1 MIPGKHDQGLEGLPL
16 GGVGDY
22 SEFVVLFKGS
32 RREYTNLVDVTA
44 ADTYI
49 GALFRLVR
57 LISSL

>member
-1 MIPGKHDQGLEGLPL
+1 MIPGEQDQGLEGLPL

-22 SEFVVLFKGS
+22 SEFVVLF